1 MRLVMKR
8 NCQYYMN
15 KSKDLKDLFKSHL
28 ENKKNSG
35 SNVSSYRNGYSYPS
49 AFINKGASIEI
60 YFYEW
65 SDVYRTPR
73 YFGSL
78 YYFNMFLKN
87 SGIDLTDGGRSIIET
102 LGKVYITCRK
112 GEKRLIFRSSYDAL
126 VREMKE

>member
-1 MRLVMKR
+1 
-8 NCQYYMN
+8 MN

-28 ENKKNSG
+28 ENKKNRG
-35 SNVSSYRNGYSYPS
+35 SNGYSYPS
-49 AFINKGASIEI
+49 TFINKATPIEI